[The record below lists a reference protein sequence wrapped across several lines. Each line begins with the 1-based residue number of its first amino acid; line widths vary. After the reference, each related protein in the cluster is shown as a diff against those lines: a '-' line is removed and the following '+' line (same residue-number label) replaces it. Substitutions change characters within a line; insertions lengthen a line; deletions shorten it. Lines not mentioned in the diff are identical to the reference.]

1 MSEKRAANKTTMAP
15 PDHGPAEPAYDM
27 FDSLKQARSKA
38 KQSRQ
43 KRQPPGQNEPQ
54 DDAQPDEE

>member
-15 PDHGPAEPAYDM
+15 PGRDPAEPAYDM

-38 KQSRQ
+38 KQSRP
-43 KRQPPGQNEPQ
+43 KRQLPGQNELQ
-54 DDAQPDEE
+54 GDAQPDEE